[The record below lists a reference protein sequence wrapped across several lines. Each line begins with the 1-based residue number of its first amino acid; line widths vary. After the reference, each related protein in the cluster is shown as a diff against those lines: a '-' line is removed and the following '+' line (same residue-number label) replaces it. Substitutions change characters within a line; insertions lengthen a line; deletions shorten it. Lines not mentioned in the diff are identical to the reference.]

1 MGVEL
6 LRLTV
11 KISGFLR
18 LTAMILAILQQTV
31 VLCLTLERPR
41 GGQMDPP

>member
-1 MGVEL
+1 MGGGGEL

-18 LTAMILAILQQTV
+18 LTVRILAILRLTV
-31 VLCLTLERPR
+31 ILCLNT
-41 GGQMDPP
+41 